1 MFSVY
6 MVLLGALAVLVA
18 IGCSACA
25 LLLSR
30 LHRCQRPKQQPSN
43 TPQDTAINNQRQFCT
58 LIRNIEHTT
67 ALLNPGQTQTQTILC
82 GSTRPMLQ
90 LEEIEL
96 TLPTSQAPPPNQKP
110 DLPPVLKPNPT
121 PKLDICN
128 REREKLNRFHYP
140 DNNEVEA
147 WPCLN
152 LWENALVFLN
162 TLKQSP
168 AANFD
173 L

>member
-30 LHRCQRPKQQPSN
+30 LHRRQRPKQQPSA
-43 TPQDTAINNQRQFCT
+43 TSPDAAINNQRQFCT
-58 LIRNIEHTT
+58 LIRNVEHTT
-67 ALLNPGQTQTQTILC
+67 ALLGPGQTQTQTILC
-82 GSTRPMLQ
+82 GSARPTLQ

-96 TLPTSQAPPPNQKP
+96 TLPVSQIPPTSQKQ
-110 DLPPVLKPNPT
+110 DLPLVLKSN

-128 REREKLNRFHYP
+128 REREKLNRFHYS
-140 DNNEVEA
+140 DNQEVEA
-147 WPCLN
+147 
-152 LWENALVFLN
+152 
-162 TLKQSP
+162 
-168 AANFD
+168 
-173 L
+173 